1 MMDTFS
7 VENLEKFVNEYK
19 DGALKPYIKSEPL
32 PIGNKKPVKV
42 YETSVSFIFTFTFF
56 RKQIFVISVMNLNTF
71 FTKYCAKI
79 RFLVNGFHRY
89 WEVAF
94 NRFLK
99 NCSMTLSVNVIFFQE
114 TLLCAFFCTPC
125 VSHFTFLCPTTPKA
139 GIYKYIK

>member
-71 FTKYCAKI
+71 FTKYFAKI

-89 WEVAF
+89 WEVI
-94 NRFLK
+94 LCK
-99 NCSMTLSVNVIFFQE
+99 NKVPGKWFS
-114 TLLCAFFCTPC
+114 
-125 VSHFTFLCPTTPKA
+125 
-139 GIYKYIK
+139 